1 MFSLRHGALKPTTHS
16 SSLVRSF
23 NRSNYCYLVKKKKQ
37 IPDASEQL
45 IDSRITKIPARSS
58 SGPTL
63 LSSVCRQESY
73 FVTTGGIAAFC
84 VLFGAAFQTQHFPPV
99 SQVYTG
105 LHIISSDPGAQIGDM
120 WRLWVRVCPERLLA
134 LPHVSCMCR
143 EPAQAELGAGALHHR
158 VSHYEVR
165 IAPKSA
171 P

>member
-1 MFSLRHGALKPTTHS
+1 MQPILKLLYFEPGLRQARLRILHLKNCLSFSVFVETR
-16 SSLVRSF
+16 SLETNHTLIIAGPIIQQVKLL
-23 NRSNYCYLVKKKKQ
+23 CYLVLEKQ

-58 SGPTL
+58 SEPTL

-120 WRLWVRVCPERLLA
+120 WRL
-134 LPHVSCMCR
+134 
-143 EPAQAELGAGALHHR
+143 
-158 VSHYEVR
+158 
-165 IAPKSA
+165 
-171 P
+171 